1 MKALPPALQAHLDS
15 GATTLAWCWRIAR
28 RDGAVFGFTD
38 HDRPLAYDGTDY
50 EPHSGFAAAELR
62 HRADLSVDAQEAEGA
77 LSSDRITETD
87 ILDGR
92 WDGAEVEVWRV
103 NWEDPAQRVLMR
115 RGTLGQV
122 RRGRAAF
129 VAEVRSLAHLL
140 DQPQGRVFQAT
151 CDAALGDARCGVNL
165 ANPAWT
171 GAGTVTDIID
181 ARSFFASG
189 LGAFASGLFALGYVE
204 WTGGANAGRR
214 AEIAAHARDGSIA
227 RIVLFEEPVRPI
239 AEGDVFVAKAG
250 CDKTLATCRDRF
262 ANVVNFRGFPH
273 MPPEDAVLR
282 YATRDGGHEG
292 RVL

>member
-1 MKALPPALQAHLDS
+1 VKTLPAGIQAHLDS
-15 GATTLAWCWRIAR
+15 GATTLAWCWRIER
-28 RDGAVFGFTD
+28 RDGAIFGFTD
-38 HDRPLAYDGTDY
+38 HDRALAFGGTSY

-62 HRADLSVDAQEAEGA
+62 HRADLSVDAQDAEGA

-87 ILDGR
+87 IIDGR

-103 NWEDPAQRVLMR
+103 NWEATAQRVLMR

-122 RRGRAAF
+122 RRGRTAF

-140 DQPQGRVFQAT
+140 DQPQGRAFQAT

-165 ANPAWT
+165 ASAAWS
-171 GAGTVTDIID
+171 GSGVVTDLVD
-181 ARSFFASG
+181 DRTFLASG
-189 LGAFASGLFALGYVE
+189 LSAFASGIFALGYVE
-204 WTGGANAGRR
+204 WTGGPNAGRR
-214 AEIAAHARDGSIA
+214 AEIAAHGLDGSIA
-227 RIVLFEEPVRPI
+227 RIVLFEAPVRAI
-239 AEGDVFVAKAG
+239 ASGDAFAVKAG

-262 ANVVNFRGFPH
+262 GNAANFRGFPH
-273 MPPEDAVLR
+273 IPPEDAVLR